1 MSAFRQIHMK
11 IGEVK
16 IKGVKSA
23 ARGAYNLKVDAVGET
38 ITIMGHSVEGVFHG
52 VQSLLSLSDLDG
64 RAPEVTIND
73 APRYEYRGMHI
84 DVARNFMP
92 KEQIMELIDA
102 MAMYKLNKLHLH
114 LTDDEGWRL
123 EIPGLP
129 ELTEV
134 SGNLDSRIHFSFLD
148 FSFLFICRVPSAP
161 FHTLVNQNVP
171 VNCHR
176 L

>member
-1 MSAFRQIHMK
+1 MK

-23 ARGAYNLKVDAVGET
+23 AREAYSLNVDAMGET

-64 RAPEVTIND
+64 KAPQVTIND
-73 APRYEYRGMHI
+73 APRYEYRGMEI
-84 DVARNFMP
+84 DLGRNFMP
-92 KEQIMELIDA
+92 KEEVLKLIDA

-134 SGNLDSRIHFSFLD
+134 SGNLDSRVYFKLNILHPGCLAHRFTPCESNCFSEL
-148 FSFLFICRVPSAP
+148 P
-161 FHTLVNQNVP
+161 
-171 VNCHR
+171 
-176 L
+176 

>member
-1 MSAFRQIHMK
+1 MK

-38 ITIMGHSVEGVFHG
+38 ITIMGHSVKGVFHG

-92 KEQIMELIDA
+92 KEQIMELIDT